1 MTVEGQSSVDD
12 WSSHSSVD
20 IAVGTADS
28 ITVEGQ
34 SSVDIT
40 VVTADSIPVEGQSS
54 VDITVVTADSMPEC
68 YWCSAGADTVKMD

>member
-40 VVTADSIPVEGQSS
+40 VVTADS
-54 VDITVVTADSMPEC
+54 MPEC